1 MNALKPI
8 RIGSIVP
15 ACSTLRHKRMRSD
28 MWDVLNDVVGP
39 LGGLRFGD
47 FFTAIGVAADNK
59 TLLGVD
65 LSIENLR
72 SQQYSYYIF
81 GFLVVSLIVFSVII
95 YIYMPKKEGRLKK
108 GEKIMVGAIVMGVII
123 ALLFGWLQLIEGY
136 LV

>member
-1 MNALKPI
+1 
-8 RIGSIVP
+8 
-15 ACSTLRHKRMRSD
+15 MRSD
-28 MWDVLNDVVGP
+28 MWDVLNDLVGP

-95 YIYMPKKEGRLKK
+95 YIYMPKKDGRLKK
-108 GEKIMVGAIVMGVII
+108 GDKIMVGAIVMGVIL
-123 ALLFGWLQLIEGY
+123 ALLFDWLLFFVGF
-136 LV
+136 LVL